1 MRNMQMWNRIYKKLK
16 SNWQNELAILILNE
30 EIWRILILLGSLLVN
45 QLVSHLT
52 IWIYFFV
59 ENLTVF

>member
-30 EIWRILILLGSLLVN
+30 EIGAFLF
-45 QLVSHLT
+45 
-52 IWIYFFV
+52 Y
-59 ENLTVF
+59 